1 MFGHNTAC
9 NRSEYKTN
17 AQNYYLFVLCIL
29 SFVYFKGNSPW
40 KFILHSKTKTNW
52 KTADILGEPQIHL
65 SISLWIWCTP
75 IDVDAFEVIFRMD
88 LYFIYYWSWQPHH
101 RHSSKRISLKT
112 IWILISFIWK
122 IVSRYWETGTQQQNH
137 RFTFFFTL
145 VYDLNSYRTI
155 HILWYCWFSICS

>member
-1 MFGHNTAC
+1 MKNC
-9 NRSEYKTN
+9 R
-17 AQNYYLFVLCIL
+17 YLRRTTD
-29 SFVYFKGNSPW
+29 P
-40 KFILHSKTKTNW
+40 FIDFALNLMY
-52 KTADILGEPQIHL
+52 ADWRRI
-65 SISLWIWCTP
+65 
-75 IDVDAFEVIFRMD
+75 FEVIFRMD
-88 LYFIYYWSWQPHH
+88 LYLIYYWSWQPHH

-155 HILWYCWFSICS
+155 HILWYCWFSIYSWALQLQPLLDLLDWLDGNRKQMKQKWIFFSKGKEENSKNHLLKSF